1 MAENTRVPFRTL
13 LPGLDHEAIHDTSS
27 SQIARARAWAWDTV
41 LASRCIAVQRPKIR
55 LIGILSVLS

>member
-1 MAENTRVPFRTL
+1 MVENARMPFRAL

-27 SQIARARAWAWDTV
+27 SQIARARAGARNTV
-41 LASRCIAVQRPKIR
+41 LTVCSITVQRPKIR